1 MQYPEVTVGALI
13 FNKEGKLLICKSHK
27 WDNKYVIP
35 GGHIEYGEKIK
46 DALKREI
53 LEETNLEVYDI
64 KLLSINENIL
74 DNEFHQDKHFI
85 FLDFICKSK
94 SSKVSLN
101 DEAQSFKW
109 VDLEKIEKYNIGN
122 MLKKL
127 IKEIKKGDKSNF
139 KTEIIY
145 GY

>member
-13 FNKEGKLLICKSHK
+13 FNDEGKLLICKSHK

-46 DALKREI
+46 DALRREI

-64 KLLSINENIL
+64 KILSINENIL

-94 SSKVSLN
+94 SNKVSLN
-101 DEAQSFKW
+101 NEAQSYKW
-109 VDLEKIEKYNIGN
+109 VDFEKIEKYNIGS

-127 IKEIKKGDKSNF
+127 IKEIKKGDKSSF

>member
-53 LEETNLEVYDI
+53 LEETNLKVYDI